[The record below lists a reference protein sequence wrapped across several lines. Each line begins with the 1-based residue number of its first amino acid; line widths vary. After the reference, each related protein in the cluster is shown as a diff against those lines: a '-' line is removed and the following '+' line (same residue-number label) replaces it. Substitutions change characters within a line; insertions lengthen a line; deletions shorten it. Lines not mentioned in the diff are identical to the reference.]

1 MKYRFLLLLST
12 AALALAQQHP
22 LNPLAPPET
31 VPPPPPSPQTP
42 RTSQP
47 AARPAP
53 ARSASAAAPSVR
65 DLKFPALKPIEIP
78 PVETF
83 TLPNGMKVFL
93 LEDHELPLV
102 HGAARI
108 RTGNLFDPADKI
120 GLATMTGM
128 VMRTGGTKSKTGDE
142 LDIELENI
150 AASVETSI
158 EETFGSASFST
169 LVDNTDEVMGIFH
182 DVLTA
187 PEFRPEKIDL
197 AKTQERGSIS
207 RRNDDARN
215 VAVREFANTVY
226 GKDTPYGWEE
236 QYDTVARVTRADMVE
251 FYQRYFFPANV
262 MLAVWGDFKT
272 PDMKAKLQ
280 KLFADWTV
288 TQQPVPPFPKVT
300 LKPAPGMFL
309 AVKTEIAQTFFSMGQ
324 WGSRFDDKEYP
335 ALEIMA
341 DILGGGFQ
349 SRLLQRVR
357 TRMGNAY
364 DIAAYWGANYDHA
377 GLFEISGSTK
387 SMSTVETL
395 KAVQEEVDRI
405 RTAEV
410 SEEELK
416 TAKDTA
422 LNSLVF
428 AFDTRSK
435 TILRM
440 LNYEYY
446 GYPRDFI
453 QQYQKALGAVT
464 RADVLRVAKERLHPP
479 EFATIAVGNPD
490 LFVQPLTAL
499 GQPVTNID
507 LTIPGASK
515 EEAAEADEASIQ
527 AGKQLLARA
536 QEAAGGAD
544 KIAAVKDYSETA
556 HVQVDP
562 SVRGSGGMLANET
575 VRWIAPSTLRQDTVT
590 PRGSVLMYCDGR
602 TGWASSP
609 QGVRPLVNA
618 ELKKVQGDIFRV
630 YFRLLLSDR
639 IDGRVVS
646 ALDEKTVQIQEG
658 DELARVEFDPQ
669 TGLPARVMY
678 ETTVVRGAPAPAEE
692 DYSDFRDVNGVK
704 VPYRVDI
711 LDGGRK
717 FAVVTVTDYKTNT
730 GLKPA
735 DLSKRP

>member
-1 MKYRFLLLLST
+1 MKQRSFLFLFA
-12 AALALAQQHP
+12 AALAVAQQHP
-22 LNPLAPPET
+22 LNPLAPPEELSPQ
-31 VPPPPPSPQTP
+31 PPPPQTQ
-42 RTSQP
+42 RAAQP

-53 ARSASAAAPSVR
+53 ARSASSAVPSVKE
-65 DLKFPALKPIEIP
+65 LKFSPLKPIGIP
-78 PVETF
+78 PVETL
-83 TLPNGMKVFL
+83 TLPNGMKIFL

-108 RTGNLFDPADKI
+108 RTGNLFDPADKV

-158 EETFGSASFST
+158 EETFASASFST
-169 LVDNTDEVMGIFH
+169 LTDNTDEVMGIFH

-187 PEFRPEKIDL
+187 PEFRQEKIEL

-207 RRNDDARN
+207 RRYDDARN
-215 VAVREFANTVY
+215 ISVREFANIIY

-236 QYDTVARVTRADMVE
+236 QYDTIARVTRADMVG

-280 KLFADWTV
+280 KVFADWTV
-288 TQQPVPPFPKVT
+288 TPQPVPSFPKVT
-300 LKPAPGMFL
+300 SKPAPGTFL
-309 AVKTEIAQTFFSMGQ
+309 AVKKDVAQTFFSIGQ
-324 WGSRFDDKEYP
+324 WGSRFDDTEYP

-349 SRLLQRVR
+349 SRLFQRVR

-364 DIAAYWGANYDHA
+364 DIAANWGANYDHP

-387 SMSTVETL
+387 SVSTVETL
-395 KAVQEEVDRI
+395 KAVQEEVERI

-428 AFDTRSK
+428 AFDTKAK

-453 QQYQKALGAVT
+453 QQYQKALGSVT
-464 RADVLRVAKERLHPP
+464 RADVLRVAKQRLRPP
-479 EFATIAVGNPD
+479 EFTTIAVGNPEV
-490 LFVQPLTAL
+490 FAQPLTAL
-499 GQPVTNID
+499 GRSVTDID

-515 EEAAEADEASIQ
+515 QEAAEADEADID
-527 AGKQLLARA
+527 AGKQLIARA
-536 QEAAGGAD
+536 QQAAGGVD
-544 KIAAVKDYSETA
+544 NIAAVKDYSESA
-556 HVQVDP
+556 RVQIDP
-562 SVRGSGGMLANET
+562 SVRGTGGMLANEM
-575 VRWIAPSTLRQDTVT
+575 VRWIAPSYLRQDTVA
-590 PRGSVLMYCDGR
+590 PGGSTLVYCDGK
-602 TGWASSP
+602 TGWIAMP
-609 QGVRPLVNA
+609 QGVKPLVNVQ
-618 ELKKVQGDIFRV
+618 LRKVQGDIFRV

-639 IDGRVVS
+639 IEGRVVS

-669 TGLPARVMY
+669 TGLPAKVMY
-678 ETTVVRGAPAPAEE
+678 ETVVLKGAPAPAEE

-704 VPYRVDI
+704 VPFRVDI

-717 FAVVTVTDYKTNT
+717 YAVVTVAEYKTNT
-730 GLKPA
+730 GLKSA